1 MTWVL
6 SQAFL
11 RPTKAPQT
19 KNRGGFFGPLLCC
32 FSEYVAC
39 IMLDRYGTCGFF
51 SLRTDGSFFR
61 GMKNTKCGPVGM

>member
-11 RPTKAPQT
+11 RPPKAPQT
-19 KNRGGFFGPLLCC
+19 KNRGGFFGALLCC

-39 IMLDRYGTCGFF
+39 IMLDTYGTCGFF
-51 SLRTDGSFFR
+51 FTQDGWLIFS
-61 GMKNTKCGPVGM
+61 GNEKY